1 MNLLNNILLR
11 VENYS
16 TTYILLID
24 FVICLVLS
32 VIISLLG
39 SLLVIKHKDTIR
51 YSFVK
56 SFKFTLYLVIWSYF
70 IKTCVD
76 LPV

>member
-39 SLLVIKHKDTIR
+39 
-51 YSFVK
+51 
-56 SFKFTLYLVIWSYF
+56 
-70 IKTCVD
+70 
-76 LPV
+76 